1 MHVEIKGMNLSSGL
15 QGKTKVFEIASMPID
30 ITLDVKAD
38 KKWDPLLQQK
48 LQEAARARAQEIID
62 LFTQEI
68 LKIDSRVVAAMTKD
82 PHSVNLAD
90 EQNTANNMGKQ
101 IVATMPAHVTTAVE
115 KVFTELKSAHKEL
128 VKYQV
133 KCGVKIAWSGIK
145 ISVAAARLG
154 ASHGAD
160 VHAWFTVGKEIYA
173 IALVVYEL
181 AKSADTVQKEVGA
194 EYVKLIDAVAKVK
207 KETKAIKVV
216 ARQIADVEP
225 KCKKVEEKIGILRP
239 KVTGMDEKSH
249 GLAKSLDTL
258 LNKAK
263 AAEKDISPKA
273 KSKLTAMET
282 KINNTIIKI
291 SNMQTK
297 VTEMRAYANA
307 IELTVDKFRED
318 YTKGAATTVK
328 ISDFLT
334 KAKEMYDNAKEVID
348 LLKEVAELA
357 A

>member
-1 MHVEIKGMNLSSGL
+1 MHVELKGLNLSSGL
-15 QGKTKVFEIASMPID
+15 QGKLKVFEIASMPID
-30 ITLDVKAD
+30 IVLDVKAD

-48 LQEAARARAQEIID
+48 LQDAAKHRADEIIN
-62 LFTQEI
+62 LFTTEI
-68 LKIDSRVVAAMTKD
+68 LKIDARVAAAMIKD
-82 PHSVNLAD
+82 PHAVNLAD

-101 IVATMPAHVTTAVE
+101 IAATMPAHIQTAVE

-133 KCGVKIAWSGIK
+133 KCAVKIAWSGIK

-173 IALVVYEL
+173 IAVVIYEL
-181 AKSADTVQKEVGA
+181 AKSADTVQKEVGV
-194 EYVKLIDAVAKVK
+194 EYVNLVNAVAKVK

-216 ARQIADVEP
+216 ARQLADVEP
-225 KCKKVEEKIGILRP
+225 KCKKVDDKIAILRP

-249 GLAKSLDTL
+249 GLAKNLDTL
-258 LNKAK
+258 LHKAK
-263 AAEKDISPKA
+263 AAENDISPKA
-273 KSKLTAMET
+273 KPKLIAMET
-282 KINNTIIKI
+282 KINATVVKI
-291 SNMQTK
+291 SNMQAK
-297 VTEMRAYANA
+297 VREMRAYADA
-307 IELTVDKFRED
+307 IEITVEAFRND
-318 YTKGAATTVK
+318 YSKGVATTVK

-348 LLKEVAELA
+348 LLKDVAELA

>member
-1 MHVEIKGMNLSSGL
+1 MNVKIDKLNLSSGV
-15 QGKTKVFEIASMPID
+15 QGKLKVFEIASMPIQID
-30 ITLDVKAD
+30 LEVKSD

-48 LQEAARARAQEIID
+48 LQEAGKNRADEIIK
-62 LFTQEI
+62 LFTEEI
-68 LKIDSRVVAAMTKD
+68 LKIDAKVAAKLTSD

-101 IVATMPAHVTTAVE
+101 IAATLPAHVQAACE

-128 VKYQV
+128 VKYQL
-133 KCGVKIAWSGIK
+133 KCAVKIAWSGVK

-173 IALVVYEL
+173 IAVVVYEL

-194 EYVKLIDAVAKVK
+194 EYVKLIEAVAKLK
-207 KETKAIKVV
+207 KETKAIKVI
-216 ARQIADVEP
+216 ARQLADVEP
-225 KCKKVEEKIGILRP
+225 KCKKVDEKIAILRP
-239 KVTGMDEKSH
+239 KVTGIDEKSH
-249 GLAKSLDTL
+249 GLAKGLHTL
-258 LNKAK
+258 LEKAK

-282 KINNTIIKI
+282 KIQSTITKI
-291 SNMQTK
+291 QNMQVK
-297 VTEMRAYANA
+297 VTEMRAYADA
-307 IELTVDKFRED
+307 VELTVDKFRDD
-318 YTKGAATTVK
+318 YTKGVATTVK
-328 ISDFLT
+328 ITDFLQ
-334 KAKEMYDNAKEVID
+334 KAKEVYDQAKEVID

-357 A
+357 S